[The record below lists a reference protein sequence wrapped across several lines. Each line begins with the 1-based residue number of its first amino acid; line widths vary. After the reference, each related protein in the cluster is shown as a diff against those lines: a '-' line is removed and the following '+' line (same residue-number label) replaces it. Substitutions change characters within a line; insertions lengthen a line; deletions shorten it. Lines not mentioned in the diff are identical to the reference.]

1 MKWTTLI
8 CLGIVTACCS
18 VLSRADNGSQR
29 SVTVVMSR
37 NSVLYQELLTGFK
50 EHLVSQGIT
59 ADYSVVYL
67 DGGASLPL
75 DNNTAREDGSPAL
88 YLVLGSRATDL
99 VINQVHDVP
108 IVVAL
113 AIDAAKL
120 EESDNATGVL
130 MEHSVDVQLEYLK
143 RILPGVERMGVLFNP
158 SENSQ
163 RVDQAQSVAQSMK
176 LELIRG
182 RVETPRDLP
191 GVLRMVSGS
200 AQVIW
205 GIVDHTVLV
214 AETAKHI
221 LVYSFRNRIPLTG
234 LSDSWVKAGA
244 LYSLERDYEDV
255 GAQCAEQAIK
265 IFNGAAPGS
274 LELDRP
280 RKVTYSLNL
289 KTASHMKLN
298 LSPDIIAGAER
309 IYE

>member
-1 MKWTTLI
+1 M
-8 CLGIVTACCS
+8 
-18 VLSRADNGSQR
+18 
-29 SVTVVMSR
+29 VVMSR
-37 NSVLYQELLTGFK
+37 DSVPYQELLTGFK
-50 EHLVSQGIT
+50 EHLVSQGIK

-67 DGGASLPL
+67 DGGASPPL
-75 DNNTAREDGSPAL
+75 DNPAREDGSPAL
-88 YLVLGSRATDL
+88 YLVIGSRATDL
-99 VINQVHDVP
+99 VIDQVHDVP
-108 IVVAL
+108 IIVAL
-113 AIDAAKL
+113 ALDAAKL
-120 EESDNATGVL
+120 EETDNATGVL

-143 RILPGVERMGVLFNP
+143 RILPDVERLGVLFNP
-158 SENSQ
+158 SENLQ

-191 GVLRMVSGS
+191 GALRLISGNV
-200 AQVIW
+200 QVIW

-214 AETAKHI
+214 AETAKHL
-221 LVYSFRNRIPLTG
+221 LVYSFRNRIPFTG

-265 IFNGAAPGS
+265 IFDGAAPGS
-274 LELDRP
+274 LELASP

-289 KTASHMKLN
+289 KTASHMKLD

-309 IYE
+309 IYK

>member
-1 MKWTTLI
+1 MKWPTLI
-8 CLGIVTACCS
+8 WLGIVTACCS
-18 VLSRADNGSQR
+18 VSAGADTGSQS
-29 SVTVVMSR
+29 SVMVVMSR
-37 NSVLYQELLTGFK
+37 DSMPYQELLTGFK
-50 EHLVSQGIT
+50 EHLVSQGIK
-59 ADYSVVYL
+59 ADYSVIYL

-75 DNNTAREDGSPAL
+75 DNPAWEDGSPAL

-108 IVVAL
+108 IIEAL
-113 AIDAAKL
+113 AVDVARL
-120 EESDNATGVL
+120 EETDNATGIL
-130 MEHSVDVQLEYLK
+130 MEHSVAVQLEYLK
-143 RILPGVERMGVLFNP
+143 RILPDVERLGVLFNP

-191 GVLRMVSGS
+191 GVLRMVSSS

-274 LELDRP
+274 LKLASP
-280 RKVTYSLNL
+280 RKVTYALNL